1 MKLNG
6 LHYGWILALVGAC
19 ILVTNALL
27 VFTFGVF
34 INPLT
39 LEFGWERGALSG
51 AFSMAVLIVGGLG
64 LLAGGLSDKYGA
76 RIVVTFGGIFLG
88 IGFLLMSQISSL
100 WHVYIILGLV
110 VGIGGSF
117 TFVPVLSTVPRW
129 FDKRVGTATGIT
141 MAGFGFGGII
151 SPFLAQWLIASY
163 GWRQSFIMLGV
174 ITFILVIP
182 LAQLIKYS
190 PRRVGL
196 KPYGEGGTTEEGQK
210 VDFVTEE
217 LSLTQAIK
225 TSRFWIFC
233 LLLFCFFYCEE
244 SIIVHIIPHAGDI
257 GISAII
263 AASILS
269 FVAGISIIGRLGIGF
284 VSDKVGSRLSLTA
297 CLSLITFALIWLLF
311 IREIWMFYVFA
322 VVFGL
327 AYGGFVSLLTVVA
340 AELFG
345 RKFLGSMLGGLFFM
359 GLIGGA
365 IGAPLS
371 GTIFDITGD
380 YRLAFLICTVLCT
393 VAVILSIVILK
404 YKSSTGSTNE

>member
-1 MKLNG
+1 
-6 LHYGWILALVGAC
+6 
-19 ILVTNALL
+19 
-27 VFTFGVF
+27 
-34 INPLT
+34 
-39 LEFGWERGALSG
+39 
-51 AFSMAVLIVGGLG
+51 
-64 LLAGGLSDKYGA
+64 
-76 RIVVTFGGIFLG
+76 
-88 IGFLLMSQISSL
+88 
-100 WHVYIILGLV
+100 
-110 VGIGGSF
+110 
-117 TFVPVLSTVPRW
+117 
-129 FDKRVGTATGIT
+129 
-141 MAGFGFGGII
+141 
-151 SPFLAQWLIASY
+151 
-163 GWRQSFIMLGV
+163 
-174 ITFILVIP
+174 
-182 LAQLIKYS
+182 
-190 PRRVGL
+190 
-196 KPYGEGGTTEEGQK
+196 
-210 VDFVTEE
+210 
-217 LSLTQAIK
+217 
-225 TSRFWIFC
+225 
-233 LLLFCFFYCEE
+233 LLFCFFYCEE

>member
-1 MKLNG
+1 MNLNRP
-6 LHYGWILALVGAC
+6 HYGWVLALVGAC

-100 WHVYIILGLV
+100 WHVYLILGLIIGV
-110 VGIGGSF
+110 GGSF
-117 TFVPVLSTVPRW
+117 TFVPVLSTIPRW

-141 MAGFGFGGII
+141 MAGFGLGGII
-151 SPFLAQWLIASY
+151 SPFLAQWLISSY
-163 GWRQSFIMLGV
+163 GWRQSFIILGV

-190 PRRVGL
+190 PQRVGL
-196 KPYGEGGTTEEGQK
+196 KPYGEGETTKGGQK
-210 VDFVTEE
+210 VEFVTEE
-217 LSLTQAIK
+217 LSFTQAIK

-284 VSDKVGSRLSLTA
+284 VSDKVGSRLSLTV
-297 CLSLITFALIWLLF
+297 CLSLITFALLWLLF

-327 AYGGFVSLLTVVA
+327 AYGGFVSLLAVVA

-345 RKFLGSMLGGLFFM
+345 RKFLGSMLGGLFFV

-380 YRLAFLICTVLCT
+380 YRLAFLICTVLCI
-393 VAVILSIVILK
+393 VAVILSIVIMK
-404 YKSSTGSTNE
+404 YKSSIGSTNE